1 LRRRRHSFAVSRKVE
16 SISASAGSESF
27 PRRGVHP
34 RTAQNSV
41 AGARLPA
48 PEPREDSV
56 KPAQYFVV
64 QSGGEWRIKFRNQMF
79 GPYRSRDEAL
89 LFAIDAARDIG
100 ARESAAQVLVED
112 MKDHFLTRWT
122 YGTPARLPAA

>member
-1 LRRRRHSFAVSRKVE
+1 M
-16 SISASAGSESF
+16 
-27 PRRGVHP
+27 
-34 RTAQNSV
+34 T
-41 AGARLPA
+41 
-48 PEPREDSV
+48 
-56 KPAQYFVV
+56 PAQYFVV
-64 QSGGEWRIKFRNQMF
+64 QNGGEWQIKFRDEMF

-112 MKDHFLTRWT
+112 VKDHFLTRWT